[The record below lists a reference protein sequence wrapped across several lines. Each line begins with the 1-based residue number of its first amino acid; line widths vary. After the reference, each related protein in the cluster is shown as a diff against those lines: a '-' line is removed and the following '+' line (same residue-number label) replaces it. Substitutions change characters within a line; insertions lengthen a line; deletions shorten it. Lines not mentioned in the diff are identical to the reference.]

1 MSEQENRDILEGYLQ
16 AFGQLDLDTIDNLLH
31 EDYVEEY
38 LQSGERIRSKQNSRV
53 VAENYPGGLP
63 NMSDYSLKV
72 SGELG
77 IGEMLFEY
85 DGNRAY
91 ICDIRELQD
100 GKIKRTR
107 AYFGEQFEAP
117 Q

>member
-16 AFGQLDLDTIDNLLH
+16 ALGQLDLDTIDNLLH

-63 NMSDYSLKV
+63 NMIDYSLKV

-85 DGNRAY
+85 DGNRAH

-107 AYFGEQFEAP
+107 AYFGEPFEAP